1 LGVSRLSRF
10 PDLLGLNQ
18 SDRTLS
24 LLGVCG
30 VEEQDRFE
38 VPFLVQDESSGY
50 CSALT
55 NAKCGIEP
63 IVIRGCFERD
73 TKHSRAVLVDVPKL
87 ATQDR
92 VTALIARH
100 SETIFLGK
108 FEKDLVAIWSQNPRI
123 DRCLVAWRWSK
134 GNRISGTCW
143 NYRSF
148 DPHRPYQLSHSLHR
162 TCDFREAAKGSNK
175 SEARRQIA
183 CESRGTDGKPT
194 KSPHSTGSR
203 DS

>member
-1 LGVSRLSRF
+1 LGVTRLSRF
-10 PDLLGLNQ
+10 PDFLGLNQ
-18 SDRTLS
+18 ADRQLS
-24 LLGVCG
+24 LVQVGR
-30 VEEQDRFE
+30 VEEEDCFT
-38 VPFLVQDESSGY
+38 VAFLMQDESSGD

-73 TKHSRAVLVDVPKL
+73 TKHSRTVLIDVPKL

-92 VTALIARH
+92 VTALITRH

-108 FEKDLVAIWSQNPRI
+108 FEKDLVAIWSQKPRI
-123 DRCLVAWRWSK
+123 DRRLVAWRWSK

-148 DPHRPYQLSHSLHR
+148 DPHRPYQQLLDSFVVGKTR
-162 TCDFREAAKGSNK
+162 GSATTR
-175 SEARRQIA
+175 ARRLSA
-183 CESRGTDGKPT
+183 HESSSPT
-194 KSPHSTGSR
+194 REMLPQYLTIS
-203 DS
+203 